1 MRVRRDDGAEE
12 PLLGM
17 TSLLDVMFILLIFFL
32 VASSFTEE
40 ERDLEIKLPRADPDA
55 ALSAAPRVLVVNVR
69 RDGRVTVGAKTLA
82 IDDVARAV
90 KEAVAG
96 DPAQKIL
103 VRGDAAARHEH
114 VAAVMRA
121 CRQGGVAEAHLGYDC
136 VPTP

>member
-1 MRVRRDDGAEE
+1 MRIRREDAGEE
-12 PLLGM
+12 QLLSM
-17 TSLLDVMFILLIFFL
+17 TSLLDIMFILLIFFL
-32 VASSFTEE
+32 VASSFTQE
-40 ERDLEIKLPRADPDA
+40 ERDLEIRLPRADPEA

-82 IDDVARAV
+82 IEEVARTV
-90 KEAVAG
+90 KEAVAA